1 MLIQAWE
8 KSQIFLKNNT
18 FVVCHHCIISRWIQK
33 YYHSLNLMW
42 TILSLQRQLRK
53 VTFMSIVKKKH
64 GNNDVMEV
72 QLVKRINKE
81 DSIIINSAIYEKF
94 NGSQFKL
101 RQINIFEYLDNNSY
115 IESIQYYSNDA
126 KKMNF

>member
-1 MLIQAWE
+1 
-8 KSQIFLKNNT
+8 
-18 FVVCHHCIISRWIQK
+18 
-33 YYHSLNLMW
+33 
-42 TILSLQRQLRK
+42 
-53 VTFMSIVKKKH
+53 
-64 GNNDVMEV
+64 MEV